1 MRFTK
6 LVDMS
11 LYFLAGSVVFA
22 VGAAFIGQLSGGA
35 TAQEAVIPQEKV
47 LVTHMLPTSASVK
60 VKVTAPQSCA
70 SGVCGVVSTV
80 RANKPVRMT
89 VRSCSRSVKRGI
101 FFRWRRR

>member
-22 VGAAFIGQLSGGA
+22 VGAAFIGQLSDGA
-35 TAQEAVIPQEKV
+35 TAQEAVIHQENAVPLV
-47 LVTHMLPTSASVK
+47 LTSASVK

-80 RANKPVRMT
+80 RANKPVRTT